1 MAKKI
6 INNWMF
12 AAGSNPVF
20 HQNFVKEEEEE
31 ESCEV
36 EEVTA
41 LKSSEEEERVLPE
54 CLQTAKAMA
63 LLKKLQGKGVLDEAF
78 QPVGIKSTHLGVFA
92 FQLAIELEI
101 QNVWEVFGEL
111 WKRKGETLRR
121 YYNNVKDQGNYGE
134 ILDMINEALE

>member
-20 HQNFVKEEEEE
+20 HQNFVKEEEEK
-31 ESCEV
+31 ESCDV

-41 LKSSEEEERVLPE
+41 LNSSEEEEWVLPE
-54 CLQTAKAMA
+54 CLQTDKAMA

-78 QPVGIKSTHLGVFA
+78 QPVGIKATHLGVFA
-92 FQLAIELEI
+92 YQLSIELAI

-111 WKRKGETLRR
+111 WKKKGETLRR

-134 ILDMINEALE
+134 ILDKINEALK

>member
-20 HQNFVKEEEEE
+20 HQNFVKEVKEEEN
-31 ESCEV
+31 CGV

-41 LKSSEEEERVLPE
+41 LKPSEEEECVLPE

-63 LLKKLQGKGVLDEAF
+63 LLKKLQGKGLSRF
-78 QPVGIKSTHLGVFA
+78 RLPFLP
-92 FQLAIELEI
+92 
-101 QNVWEVFGEL
+101 
-111 WKRKGETLRR
+111 
-121 YYNNVKDQGNYGE
+121 
-134 ILDMINEALE
+134 

>member
-31 ESCEV
+31 SCEV

-41 LKSSEEEERVLPE
+41 LNSSEEEECVLPE

-63 LLKKLQGKGVLDEAF
+63 LLQKLQGKGVLDEAF
-78 QPVGIKSTHLGVFA
+78 QPVGIKSTHLGVFGIVEKERGNA
-92 FQLAIELEI
+92 SAIL
-101 QNVWEVFGEL
+101 
-111 WKRKGETLRR
+111 
-121 YYNNVKDQGNYGE
+121 
-134 ILDMINEALE
+134 